1 VNESPSSRGLW
12 GGHALRRPTLEAPCR
27 ETRTQPAPSP
37 EPQAPTGTH
46 RHADTARTFLV
57 GGHASKQAE
66 RLVAAN
72 REALDLAIAAC
83 APGVSLGHLAA
94 GAFLPLPAT

>member
-1 VNESPSSRGLW
+1 
-12 GGHALRRPTLEAPCR
+12 
-27 ETRTQPAPSP
+27 
-37 EPQAPTGTH
+37 
-46 RHADTARTFLV
+46 V